1 MDKEPT
7 RCDELHPCLQK
18 HFSDISSGHT
28 AVADCGMLHNNSPL
42 EADFLLVGTSSRVI
56 IVLLVIRNRNVYRPS
71 IH

>member
-1 MDKEPT
+1 
-7 RCDELHPCLQK
+7 
-18 HFSDISSGHT
+18 
-28 AVADCGMLHNNSPL
+28 MLHNNSPL